1 MIIRFTRK
9 RTMSFLILGL
19 LWLAIGMGSFLAY
32 HFEEVEQDSPVFFV
46 VLAFLN
52 TLFYL
57 TQYFN
62 QYLTLKNN
70 FIIQNFP
77 FGKKINLSEIKEIKR
92 FAGDYQLKK
101 DQTTLTI
108 NTTIIA
114 KDSLKKL
121 TVALEELNLVWT

>member
-19 LWLAIGMGSFLAY
+19 LWLAIGMGSFLAF
-32 HFEEVEQDSPVFFV
+32 HFEGVERVFYVFFIAF
-46 VLAFLN
+46 AFLN

-92 FAGDYQLKK
+92 FAGDYQLKT
-101 DQTTLTI
+101 DRTTLTI

-114 KDSLKKL
+114 EDSLKKL

>member
-1 MIIRFTRK
+1 M
-9 RTMSFLILGL
+9 
-19 LWLAIGMGSFLAY
+19 
-32 HFEEVEQDSPVFFV
+32 
-46 VLAFLN
+46 
-52 TLFYL
+52 FYL

>member
-9 RTMSFLILGL
+9 RTVFFLILGL
-19 LWLAIGMGSFLAY
+19 LWLVIGMGSFLAF
-32 HFEEVEQDSPVFFV
+32 HFEEVEQDFHVFFV

>member
-19 LWLAIGMGSFLAY
+19 LWLAIGMGSFLAF
-32 HFEEVEQDSPVFFV
+32 HFEEVEQDFHVFFV

>member
-9 RTMSFLILGL
+9 RTVFFLILGL
-19 LWLAIGMGSFLAY
+19 LWLVIGMGSFLAF
-32 HFEEVEQDSPVFFV
+32 HFEGVERVFYVFFIAF
-46 VLAFLN
+46 AFLN

>member
-9 RTMSFLILGL
+9 RTVSFLILGL
-19 LWLAIGMGSFLAY
+19 LWLAIGMGSFLAF
-32 HFEEVEQDSPVFFV
+32 HFEGVERVFYVFFIAF
-46 VLAFLN
+46 AFLN

-92 FAGDYQLKK
+92 FAGDYQLKR
-101 DQTTLTI
+101 DLTTLTI
-108 NTTIIA
+108 NTAIIA
-114 KDSLKKL
+114 EDSLKKL
-121 TVALEELNLVWT
+121 TVVLEELNLVWT

>member
-9 RTMSFLILGL
+9 RTVSFLILGL
-19 LWLAIGMGSFLAY
+19 LWLAIGMGSFLAF
-32 HFEEVEQDSPVFFV
+32 HFEGVERVFYVFFIAF
-46 VLAFLN
+46 AFLN

>member
-1 MIIRFTRK
+1 
-9 RTMSFLILGL
+9 MSFLILGL
-19 LWLAIGMGSFLAY
+19 LWLAIGMGSFLAF
-32 HFEEVEQDSPVFFV
+32 HFEGVERVFYVFFIAF
-46 VLAFLN
+46 AFLN

>member
-9 RTMSFLILGL
+9 RILFFLILGL

-32 HFEEVEQDSPVFFV
+32 HFEEVEQDSHIFFV
-46 VLAFLN
+46 VFAFLN

-70 FIIQNFP
+70 FIKQNFP
-77 FGKKINLSEIKEIKR
+77 FGKKINFSEIKEIKR
-92 FAGDYQLKK
+92 FAGDYQLKT
-101 DQTTLTI
+101 DRTTLTI

-114 KDSLKKL
+114 EDSLKKL
-121 TVALEELNLVWT
+121 TVAVEELKLVWT

>member
-19 LWLAIGMGSFLAY
+19 LWLAIGMGSFLAF
-32 HFEEVEQDSPVFFV
+32 HFEGVERVFYVFFIAF
-46 VLAFLN
+46 AFLN

>member
-9 RTMSFLILGL
+9 RTVSFLILGL
-19 LWLAIGMGSFLAY
+19 LWLAIGMGSFLAF
-32 HFEEVEQDSPVFFV
+32 HFEEVEQDFHVFFV

-92 FAGDYQLKK
+92 FAGDYQLKT
-101 DQTTLTI
+101 DRTTLTI

-114 KDSLKKL
+114 EDSLKKL
-121 TVALEELNLVWT
+121 TVALEELKLVWT

>member
-1 MIIRFTRK
+1 MFTRK
-9 RTMSFLILGL
+9 RTVFFLILGL
-19 LWLAIGMGSFLAY
+19 LWLVIGMGSFLAF
-32 HFEEVEQDSPVFFV
+32 HFEEVEQDFHVFFV

-92 FAGDYQLKK
+92 FAGDYQLKT
-101 DQTTLTI
+101 DRTTLTI

-114 KDSLKKL
+114 EDSLKKL

>member
-19 LWLAIGMGSFLAY
+19 LWLAIGMGSFLAF
-32 HFEEVEQDSPVFFV
+32 HFEEVEQDFHVFFV
-46 VLAFLN
+46 VFAFLN
-52 TLFYL
+52 TLYYL

-92 FAGDYQLKK
+92 FAGDYQLKT
-101 DQTTLTI
+101 DRTTLTI

-114 KDSLKKL
+114 EDSLKKL
-121 TVALEELNLVWT
+121 TVALEELKLVWT

>member
-9 RTMSFLILGL
+9 RTVFFLILGL
-19 LWLAIGMGSFLAY
+19 LWLEIGMGSFLAF
-32 HFEEVEQDSPVFFV
+32 HFEEVFRDFHVFFV
-46 VLAFLN
+46 VFAFLN

-92 FAGDYQLKK
+92 FAGDYQLKT

-114 KDSLKKL
+114 EDSLKKL
-121 TVALEELNLVWT
+121 TVALE

>member
-19 LWLAIGMGSFLAY
+19 LWLAIGMGSFLAF
-32 HFEEVEQDSPVFFV
+32 HFEGVERVFYDFFIAF
-46 VLAFLN
+46 AFLN

>member
-9 RTMSFLILGL
+9 RTVSFLILGL
-19 LWLAIGMGSFLAY
+19 LWLAIGMGSFLAF
-32 HFEEVEQDSPVFFV
+32 HFEEVEQDFHVFFV

-114 KDSLKKL
+114 KDYLKKL

>member
-1 MIIRFTRK
+1 
-9 RTMSFLILGL
+9 MSFLILGL
-19 LWLAIGMGSFLAY
+19 LWLAIGMGSFLAF
-32 HFEEVEQDSPVFFV
+32 HFEGVERVFYVFFIAF
-46 VLAFLN
+46 AFLN

-92 FAGDYQLKK
+92 FAGDYQLKT
-101 DQTTLTI
+101 DRTTLTI

-114 KDSLKKL
+114 EDSLKKL

>member
-9 RTMSFLILGL
+9 RTVFFLILGL
-19 LWLAIGMGSFLAY
+19 LWLAIGMGSFLAF
-32 HFEEVEQDSPVFFV
+32 HFEGVERVFYVFFIAF
-46 VLAFLN
+46 AFLN

>member
-1 MIIRFTRK
+1 VF
-9 RTMSFLILGL
+9 FLILGL
-19 LWLAIGMGSFLAY
+19 LWLAIGMGSFLAF
-32 HFEEVEQDSPVFFV
+32 HFEGVERVFYVFFIAF
-46 VLAFLN
+46 AFLN

>member
-9 RTMSFLILGL
+9 RTVFFLILGL
-19 LWLAIGMGSFLAY
+19 LWLVIGMGSFLAF
-32 HFEEVEQDSPVFFV
+32 HFEEVEQDFHVFFV
-46 VLAFLN
+46 VFAFLN

>member
-9 RTMSFLILGL
+9 RTVFFLILGL
-19 LWLAIGMGSFLAY
+19 LWLVIGMGSFLAF
-32 HFEEVEQDSPVFFV
+32 HFEEVEQDFHVFFV

-77 FGKKINLSEIKEIKR
+77 FGKKINLPEIKEIKR
-92 FAGDYQLKK
+92 FAGDYQLKT
-101 DQTTLTI
+101 DRTTLTI

-114 KDSLKKL
+114 EDSLKKL
-121 TVALEELNLVWT
+121 TVALE

>member
-9 RTMSFLILGL
+9 RTVSFLILGL
-19 LWLAIGMGSFLAY
+19 LCLVIGMGSFLAY
-32 HFEEVEQDSPVFFV
+32 DFEGVKRVFYVFFV
-46 VLAFLN
+46 ISAFLN

-70 FIIQNFP
+70 FIKQNFP

>member
-1 MIIRFTRK
+1 
-9 RTMSFLILGL
+9 MSFLILGL
-19 LWLAIGMGSFLAY
+19 LWLAIGMGSFLAF
-32 HFEEVEQDSPVFFV
+32 HFEGVERVFYVFFIAF
-46 VLAFLN
+46 AFLN

-70 FIIQNFP
+70 FIKENFP

-92 FAGDYQLKK
+92 FAGDYQLKT
-101 DQTTLTI
+101 DRTTLTI

-114 KDSLKKL
+114 EDSLKKL

>member
-19 LWLAIGMGSFLAY
+19 LWLAIGMGSFLAF
-32 HFEEVEQDSPVFFV
+32 HFEEVEQDFHVFFV

-121 TVALEELNLVWT
+121 TVALEELKLVWT

>member
-19 LWLAIGMGSFLAY
+19 LWLAIGMGSFLAF
-32 HFEEVEQDSPVFFV
+32 HFEGVERVFYVFFIAF
-46 VLAFLN
+46 AFLN

-92 FAGDYQLKK
+92 FAGDYQLKT
-101 DQTTLTI
+101 DLTTLTI

-114 KDSLKKL
+114 EDSLKKL
-121 TVALEELNLVWT
+121 TVVLEELNLVWT